1 MLQPYNSEQFP
12 GLQMVINPENEKSYT
27 SRRALAQFIGK
38 SSTVLDKHEEKLLAS
53 GIEVDTLKTDLPSE
67 KGPRLTKLYGEKF
80 IFSLLAKYSPISVP
94 NTTQD
99 TTKLGDIY
107 VIEANNA
114 IKLGYSSNV
123 KNRLKTL
130 QRWPS
135 ELELLCHI
143 KGTLKQEQT
152 LHYQLHNTG
161 DYFGSEW
168 YPLYRK
174 QEILE
179 LLTKKLN

>member
-38 SSTVLDKHEEKLLAS
+38 SFTVLDKHEEKLLAS
-53 GIEVDTLKTDLPSE
+53 GVEVDTLKTDLPTE
-67 KGPRLTKLYGEKF
+67 KGPRLTKLYGENF
-80 IFSLLAKYSPISVP
+80 IFSLLAKYSPINVH
-94 NTTQD
+94 NTTRD

-107 VIEANNA
+107 IIEANNA

-123 KNRLKTL
+123 TNRLKTL

-135 ELELLCHI
+135 ELELLCYI

-179 LLTKKLN
+179 LLTKKN